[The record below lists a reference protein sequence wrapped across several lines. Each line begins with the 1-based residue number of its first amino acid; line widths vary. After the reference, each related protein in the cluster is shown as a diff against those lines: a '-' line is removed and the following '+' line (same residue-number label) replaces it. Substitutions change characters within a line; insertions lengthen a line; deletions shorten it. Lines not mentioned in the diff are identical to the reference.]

1 MPYINALNNAVLQ
14 HNRIPS
20 FDDIS
25 TIESLHLQRP
35 ADVPH

>member
-25 TIESLHLQRP
+25 TLPLQCP